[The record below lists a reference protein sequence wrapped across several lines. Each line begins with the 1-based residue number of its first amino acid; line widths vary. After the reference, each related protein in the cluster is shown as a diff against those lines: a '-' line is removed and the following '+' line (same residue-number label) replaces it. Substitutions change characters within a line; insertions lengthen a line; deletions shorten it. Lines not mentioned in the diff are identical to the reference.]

1 MRRPA
6 QPAPEIPGLIG
17 APDVIPA
24 HTIGATVAS
33 TLLADG
39 DGFETRPVASLTVD
53 FDGVAGDRH
62 RGATRFAGA
71 REPWFPRGVVMRN
84 ERQVTIVASDELA
97 DIAAALAL
105 PEIRP
110 EWLGANLVLRNAPR
124 LSWIPAGARIF
135 FDGGAVLAIEGQNAP
150 CLAAGAAIGRHH
162 PERTDI
168 ALSFPKVARRLRGLI
183 GSVEVPGV
191 IVAGSAA
198 TVRVREQWI
207 YR

>member
-71 REPWFPRGVVMRN
+71 REPWFRRGAAMRN
-84 ERQVTIVASDELA
+84 ERQITIVDSDELA
-97 DIAAALAL
+97 DIAVALAL
-105 PEIRP
+105 PEFAPSGSEPILFSGTHRAFRGFLPAREFSSTAARFWRSRDRMRP
-110 EWLGANLVLRNAPR
+110 AWP
-124 LSWIPAGARIF
+124 
-135 FDGGAVLAIEGQNAP
+135 
-150 CLAAGAAIGRHH
+150 
-162 PERTDI
+162 PERRLAVIILNEQT
-168 ALSFPKVARRLRGLI
+168 SRSRFQRLRGACE
-183 GSVEVPGV
+183 G
-191 IVAGSAA
+191 
-198 TVRVREQWI
+198 
-207 YR
+207 